1 MAISKKVGNIYLLDK
16 LFILNKILV
25 YPVYE
30 DFAITDSS
38 IK

>member
-1 MAISKKVGNIYLLDK
+1 MTISKKVGNIYLLDK
-16 LFILNKILV
+16 VLILNKILV

-30 DFAITDSS
+30 DFVITDSS